1 MGTSVEFPSNGGAD
15 QGWLAVP
22 ASGKGPGMIVIQE
35 WWGLVPHIMD
45 ICERFAR
52 EGFVALAPDLY
63 HGKTTKE
70 PDEAGK
76 LLMAMR
82 LEQASKDMAGAVHYL
97 QQHPAVTGQGLG
109 VIGFCM
115 GGGLALML
123 AVQQPQA
130 IRACVSYYGFV
141 PQEAGQPDW
150 SRVQGA
156 VQGHYAENDSWAGAK
171 VANELERDLQAV
183 GKETQ
188 FFLYPNTEHAF
199 FNDDRP
205 EVYNRPAAEQ
215 AWERTLAFLHE
226 KLG

>member
-1 MGTSVEFPSNGGAD
+1 MGTSVEFPSNGGTD

-22 ASGKGPGMIVIQE
+22 ASGKGPGVIVIQE
-35 WWGLVPHIMD
+35 YWGLVPHIKD
-45 ICERFAR
+45 VCERLAR
-52 EGFVALAPDLY
+52 EGFVALAPDLF

-76 LLMAMR
+76 LLMALK
-82 LEQASKDMAGAVHYL
+82 LEQASKDMAGAVRYL
-97 QQHPAVTGQGLG
+97 QQHPAVTGDGLG

-130 IRACVSYYGFV
+130 IRACVPFYGV
-141 PQEAGQPDW
+141 IPQAAGKPDW
-150 SRVQGA
+150 SRVRAA
-156 VQGHYAENDSWAGAK
+156 VQGHYAEHDSWAGPK
-171 VANELERDLQAV
+171 VASDLERDLRAA
-183 GKETQ
+183 GKEAQ
-188 FFLYPNTEHAF
+188 VFLYPGTEHAF

-215 AWERTLAFLHE
+215 AWQRTLAFLHE